1 MPNRVASRPVEQEPL
16 RPAPVVGTSS
26 RGRFWARLA
35 AVAGPGLVVAFADTE
50 DVIVAVFDAR
60 REVVFCVDRGEIPA
74 QV

>member
-1 MPNRVASRPVEQEPL
+1 MVVSGAVRPGSGGQDEREGP
-16 RPAPVVGTSS
+16 RREFPE
-26 RGRFWARLA
+26 RLLAIEA
-35 AVAGPGLVVAFADTE
+35 AKQVAFADTE

>member
-1 MPNRVASRPVEQEPL
+1 MVQFDLDPGVRMSGRDL
-16 RPAPVVGTSS
+16 DGPAREFPE
-26 RGRFWARLA
+26 RLLAIEA
-35 AVAGPGLVVAFADTE
+35 AKQVAFADTE